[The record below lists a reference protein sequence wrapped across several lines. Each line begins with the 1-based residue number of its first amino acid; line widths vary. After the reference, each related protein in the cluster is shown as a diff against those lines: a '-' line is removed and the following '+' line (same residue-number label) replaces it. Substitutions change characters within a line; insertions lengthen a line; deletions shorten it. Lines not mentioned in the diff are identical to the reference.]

1 MLCCRAINPRS
12 IAVGTGVVAAL
23 ASRPAYAQVDGT
35 IPFVPHALAVA
46 VGVPPSVAAAQAD
59 INRGIADRAAA
70 GVPPSWFLVAGASE
84 VPDADFSSGN
94 IGLEIGR
101 EILPSGQRAAER
113 AVADAILTELKSEL
127 SRATLSADAVL
138 IRAASRTLIWE
149 RIRRRRIA
157 QDSLLTTAE
166 EALRVRFGA
175 GEGRYLDVLRIRT
188 ERLRVTAAIAA
199 AQAEVLSGTAAL
211 LGLAGDADGRAKLL
225 AELKTVDSST
235 DVLTG
240 PLPAIPN
247 PDSLAETS
255 PALVLASASVTRVEA
270 EGAREVASRGVQ
282 GNVSA
287 GIQRIGQ
294 ANDGPT
300 LGPKLGVTL
309 TLPFFSR
316 GANDRVRA
324 AADSAGVAAK
334 SHSAAVKAETTA
346 RLAEASAH
354 YAGAREQVAVYDAA
368 LLRGAQSEREVALAT
383 YRAGTLSLLELLDFE
398 RALAD
403 AEIGRLE
410 SLLAAAH
417 AWADLLD
424 AQAGT
429 PSPDAPES

>member
-1 MLCCRAINPRS
+1 MSCCSIVPRF
-12 IAVGTGVVAAL
+12 IAAGIAVVAAL
-23 ASRPAYAQVDGT
+23 ASRPAYGQADGT
-35 IPFVPHALAVA
+35 LPLVPHALAAA
-46 VGVPPSVAAAQAD
+46 VGVPPAVAAAQAD

-70 GVPPSWFLVAGASE
+70 GAPPSWFLVAGASE
-84 VPDADFSSGN
+84 VPDADFSAGN

-101 EILPSGQRAAER
+101 EILPGGQRAAER
-113 AVADAILTELKSEL
+113 AVADAELARMQGEL
-127 SRATLSADAVL
+127 SRATLRADASL
-138 IRAASRTLIWE
+138 IRAASRALIWE

-157 QDSLLTTAE
+157 HDSLLTTAE
-166 EALRVRFGA
+166 EALRVRFST

-199 AQAEVLSGTAAL
+199 AQAEVLSGTAVL
-211 LGLAGDADGRAKLL
+211 LGLAADPDHRTTLRTALKAAEDSPDAL
-225 AELKTVDSST
+225 A
-235 DVLTG
+235 G
-240 PLPAIPN
+240 PLPAIPDS
-247 PDSLAETS
+247 DSLAKAS
-255 PALVLASASVTRVEA
+255 PALVLASAGVARAEA

-309 TLPFFSR
+309 TLPFLSR

-334 SHSAAVKAETTA
+334 SHLAAVKAETSA
-346 RLAEASAH
+346 RLAEASAR
-354 YAGAREQVAVYDAA
+354 YAGAREQVAVYDAT

-410 SLLAAAH
+410 SLLAVAQ